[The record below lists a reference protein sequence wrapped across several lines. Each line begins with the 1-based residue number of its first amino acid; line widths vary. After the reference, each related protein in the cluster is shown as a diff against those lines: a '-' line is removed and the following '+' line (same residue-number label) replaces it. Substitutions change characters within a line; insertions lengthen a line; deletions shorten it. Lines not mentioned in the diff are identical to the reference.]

1 MTNKV
6 LILDYGSQYTQ
17 LIARRM
23 REIGFY
29 SYVFPGD
36 ATPARLRVIG
46 PQAIILSGGPS
57 SVYDVDA
64 PTLPKGFLEYQA
76 EQKLPVLGICY
87 GLQLLVQAFGGE
99 VRPGVK
105 REYGRMGLVPVASTE
120 KTSDL
125 FPASS
130 PYRIANELTKD
141 ETGTIAPHAFRQVWM
156 SHGDET
162 GNLPREFVLTA
173 KSASGAIAALEHTAR
188 KLYGIQFHP
197 EVTHSE
203 GGLELLRH
211 FLVGVSKL
219 QPDWSMGD
227 FITEEIE
234 RIKKKVPEGTHV
246 VCALSGGV
254 DSTVAATLV
263 HKAIGDRL
271 HCVFVDTGLLRFEE
285 GNRVMK
291 LFTEQLHLPVTR
303 VNAEARYLEKL
314 KGVTDPEAKRKII
327 GAEFIAI
334 FDEEAKRLEKTL
346 GVLPAFLVQG
356 TLYPDVIESAPAPI
370 SSAEGGNLDGAP
382 SSAASGTSVPKKH
395 AHTIKSHHNVGG
407 LPKDMKFKLLE
418 PFRDLFKD
426 EVREIGRK
434 LGVPEAFI
442 RRHPFPGPGLGV
454 RIVGEVTK
462 ERCEILRNADE
473 IFISALTEEGL
484 YDKIWQAMGVFL
496 PIRSVGV
503 QGDGRTHDY
512 CIALRAVTSI
522 DGMTAD
528 WYHFDSKFLAR
539 VSSRI
544 CNEVRGVNRVVYDIS
559 SKPPATIEW
568 E

>member
-1 MTNKV
+1 MNKV

-17 LIARRM
+17 LIARRV
-23 REIGFY
+23 RELGFY

-36 ATPARLRVIG
+36 ASLERVREFA
-46 PQAIILSGGPS
+46 PQAIVLSGGPS
-57 SVYDVDA
+57 SVYDPGA
-64 PTLPKGFLEYQA
+64 PELPKGFLEYQA
-76 EQKLPVLGICY
+76 KQGVPVLGICY

-99 VRPGVK
+99 VKPGVK
-105 REYGRMGLVPVASTE
+105 REYGRMGVVPEAFFAQG
-120 KTSDL
+120 DGIGL
-125 FPASS
+125 FPERS
-130 PYRIANELTKD
+130 PFRVDAGLVKD
-141 ETGTIAPHAFRQVWM
+141 ENGMVAPATNRQVWM

-162 GNLPREFVLTA
+162 AKLPAGFRLAA
-173 KSASGAIAALEHTAR
+173 KSESGAIAALEAPAK
-188 KLYGIQFHP
+188 KLYALQFHP

-203 GGLELLRH
+203 NGLDILRH
-211 FLVGVSKL
+211 FLTGIAGLKA
-219 QPDWSMGD
+219 DWTMGD
-227 FITEEIE
+227 FIAEEIG
-234 RIKKKVPEGTHV
+234 RIKAKVPAGAHV

-263 HKAIGDRL
+263 HQAIGDRL
-271 HCVFVDTGLLRFEE
+271 HCVFVDTGLLRYEE
-285 GNRVMK
+285 GDRVMK

-303 VNAEARYLEKL
+303 VNAEERYLTKL
-314 KGVTDPEAKRKII
+314 AGVTDPEKKRKII

-334 FDEEAKRLEKTL
+334 FDEEAARLEKKL

-356 TLYPDVIESAPAPI
+356 TLYPDVIESSPAPHG
-370 SSAEGGNLDGAP
+370 SEGSPSANLDGG
-382 SSAASGTSVPKKH
+382 GTKKH
-395 AHTIKSHHNVGG
+395 SHTIKSHHNVGG

-462 ERCEILRNADE
+462 ERCEILREADE
-473 IFISALTEEGL
+473 IFVSMLQAEGF
-484 YDKIWQAMGVFL
+484 YEKIWQAMGVFL

-512 CIALRAVTSI
+512 CIALRAVTSV

-528 WYHFDSKFLAR
+528 WFHFDTRFLAR

>member
-1 MTNKV
+1 MNKV

-17 LIARRM
+17 LIARRV
-23 REIGFY
+23 RELGFY
-29 SYVFPGD
+29 SYVYPGD
-36 ATPARLRVIG
+36 AKLERIQEFAPN
-46 PQAIILSGGPS
+46 AIILSGGPS
-57 SVYDVDA
+57 SVYDVGA
-64 PTLPKGFLEYQA
+64 PELPKGFLAYQT
-76 EQKLPVLGICY
+76 ERGLPVLGICY

-99 VRPGVK
+99 VKPGVK
-105 REYGRMGLVPVASTE
+105 REYGRMGVIPEPFAKDSTE
-120 KTSDL
+120 AVL
-125 FPASS
+125 FPERS
-130 PYRIANELTKD
+130 PFRVVAGPSKDDTGSIRIEA
-141 ETGTIAPHAFRQVWM
+141 HRQVWM

-162 GNLPREFVLTA
+162 AKLPTGFRLAA
-173 KSASGAIAALEHTAR
+173 KSESGAVAALEAPAK
-188 KLYGIQFHP
+188 KLYALQFHP

-203 GGLELLRH
+203 NGSDLLRH
-211 FLVGVSKL
+211 FLSGIAGLKA
-219 QPDWSMGD
+219 DWSMGD
-227 FITEEIE
+227 FITEEIA
-234 RIKKKVPEGTHV
+234 RIGAKVPAGAHV
-246 VCALSGGV
+246 ICALSGGV

-271 HCVFVDTGLLRFEE
+271 HCIFVDTGLLRYEE
-285 GNRVMK
+285 GDRVMK
-291 LFTEQLHLPVTR
+291 LFTDQLHLPVTR
-303 VNAEARYLEKL
+303 VNAEERYLTKL
-314 KGVTDPEAKRKII
+314 AGVTDPETKRKII
-327 GAEFIAI
+327 GGEFIAI
-334 FDEEAKRLEKTL
+334 FDEEAKRLAKVV
-346 GVLPAFLVQG
+346 GVEPAFLVQG
-356 TLYPDVIESAPAPI
+356 TLYPDVIESAPPP
-370 SSAEGGNLDGAP
+370 SADG
-382 SSAASGTSVPKKH
+382 TQKKH

-407 LPKDMKFKLLE
+407 LPKDLKFKLLE

-462 ERCEILRNADE
+462 ERCDILRKADE
-473 IFISALTEEGL
+473 VFISMLQAEGL
-484 YDKIWQAMGVFL
+484 YEKIWQAMGVFL

-512 CIALRAVTSI
+512 CIALRAVTSV

-528 WYHFDSKFLAR
+528 WYPFDMRFLAK

>member
-1 MTNKV
+1 MHKI

-17 LIARRM
+17 LIARRT

-36 ATPARLRVIG
+36 VTLARIQEFNPSV
-46 PQAIILSGGPS
+46 IILSGGPS
-57 SVYDVDA
+57 SVYDASA
-64 PTLPKGFLEYQA
+64 PQLPAEFLPFVTE
-76 EQKLPVLGICY
+76 KKISVLGICY

-99 VRPGVK
+99 VKPGTK
-105 REYGRMGLVPVASTE
+105 REYGRMGIVPEGVST
-120 KTSDL
+120 L
-125 FPASS
+125 FPAKS
-130 PYRIANELTKD
+130 PFQ
-141 ETGTIAPHAFRQVWM
+141 TGSENPRQVWM

-162 GNLPREFVLTA
+162 AKIPHDFVLSA
-173 KSASGAIAALEHTAR
+173 KSASGAVAALEFPAK
-188 KLYGIQFHP
+188 KLYAIQFHP

-203 GGLELLRH
+203 NGMDLLRH
-211 FLVGVSKL
+211 FLTGIAEL
-219 QPDWSMGD
+219 TPDWSMGN
-227 FITEEIE
+227 FIEEE
-234 RIKKKVPEGTHV
+234 VSRIRKIVPEGAHV
-246 VCALSGGV
+246 ICALSGGV

-263 HKAIGDRL
+263 HQAIGDRL
-271 HCVFVDTGLLRFEE
+271 HCVFVDTGLLRYEE

-303 VNAEARYLEKL
+303 ITAEERYLTKL
-314 KGVTDPEAKRKII
+314 AGIADPEQKRKII

-334 FDEEAKRLEKTL
+334 FDEEATRLEKTI
-346 GVLPAFLVQG
+346 GTLPAFLVQG
-356 TLYPDVIESAPAPI
+356 TLYPDVIESSPAP
-370 SSAEGGNLDGAP
+370 SADGTQ
-382 SSAASGTSVPKKH
+382 SKH
-395 AHTIKSHHNVGG
+395 SHMIKSHHNVGG
-407 LPKDMKFKLLE
+407 LPKNMRFKLLE

-434 LGVPEAFI
+434 LGVPEDFI

-454 RIVGEVTK
+454 RIVGEVTR
-462 ERCEILRNADE
+462 ERADILRAADE
-473 IFISALTEEGL
+473 IFISMLKDEGL
-484 YDKIWQAMGVFL
+484 YDQIWQAMAVFL

-528 WYHFDSKFLAR
+528 WYHFDTKFLAR
-539 VSSRI
+539 VSLRI

>member
-1 MTNKV
+1 MCNKISMNKI

-17 LIARRM
+17 LIARRV
-23 REIGFY
+23 RELGFY

-36 ATPARLRVIG
+36 ANLERIREFE
-46 PQAIILSGGPS
+46 PQAVILSGGPS
-57 SVYDVDA
+57 SVYDPGA
-64 PTLPKGFLEYQA
+64 PELPKGFLAYQT
-76 EQKLPVLGICY
+76 EREIPVLGICY

-99 VRPGVK
+99 VKPGQK
-105 REYGRMGLVPVASTE
+105 REYGRMGVIPEPTSNDE
-120 KTSDL
+120 KSL
-125 FPASS
+125 FPARS
-130 PYRIANELTKD
+130 PFRADAGLVKDANGMVT
-141 ETGTIAPHAFRQVWM
+141 TATHRQVWM

-162 GNLPREFVLTA
+162 AKLPEGFRLAA
-173 KSASGAIAALEHTAR
+173 KSESGAVAAIESPAK
-188 KLYGIQFHP
+188 KLYALQFHP

-203 GGLELLRH
+203 NGSDLLRH
-211 FLVGVSKL
+211 FLTGIAGLK
-219 QPDWSMGD
+219 PDWSMGD
-227 FITEEIE
+227 FITEEIS
-234 RIKKKVPEGTHV
+234 RIKKTVPEGAHV

-285 GNRVMK
+285 GDRVMK

-303 VNAEARYLEKL
+303 VNAESRYLEKL
-314 KGVTDPEAKRKII
+314 AGVTDPEKKRKII
-327 GAEFIAI
+327 GGEFIAI
-334 FDEEAKRLEKTL
+334 FDEEAIRLEKEM
-346 GVLPAFLVQG
+346 GILPTFLVQG
-356 TLYPDVIESAPAPI
+356 TLYPDVIESSPRPDA
-370 SSAEGGNLDGAP
+370 
-382 SSAASGTSVPKKH
+382 SSAASGTSVPGH
-395 AHTIKSHHNVGG
+395 SHTIKSHHNVGG
-407 LPKDMKFKLLE
+407 LPKDIKFKLLE

-434 LGVPEAFI
+434 LSVPEAFI
-442 RRHPFPGPGLGV
+442 KRHPFPGPGLGV

-462 ERCEILRNADE
+462 ERCEILRAADE
-473 IFISALTEEGL
+473 IFISMLQAEGL
-484 YDKIWQAMGVFL
+484 YEKIWQAMGVFL

-512 CIALRAVTSI
+512 CIALRAVTSV

-528 WYHFDSKFLAR
+528 WFHFDTRFLAR

>member
-1 MTNKV
+1 MKKI

-17 LIARRM
+17 LIARRV

-36 ATPARLRVIG
+36 ASLARIREFA
-46 PQAIILSGGPS
+46 PSAIILSGGPN
-57 SVYDVDA
+57 SVYDKGA
-64 PTLPKGFLEYQA
+64 PKLPPGLLELQA
-76 EQKLPVLGICY
+76 ETHIPILGICY

-99 VRPGVK
+99 VKPGVN
-105 REYGRMGLVPVASTE
+105 REYGRMGVIPEGKSL
-120 KTSDL
+120 L
-125 FPASS
+125 FPDDS
-130 PYRIANELTKD
+130 PFAIA
-141 ETGTIAPHAFRQVWM
+141 HAEHAKQVWM

-162 GNLPREFVLTA
+162 AKLPRDFILSA
-173 KSASGAIAALEHTAR
+173 KSQGGAVAGIEHSSR
-188 KLYGIQFHP
+188 KLFGLQFHP

-203 GGLELLRH
+203 KGTELLRH
-211 FLVGVSKL
+211 FLVRVAGL
-219 QPDWSMGD
+219 TPDWSMGN
-227 FITEEIE
+227 FIESEVA
-234 RIKKKVPEGTHV
+234 RIKSVVPAGAHV
-246 VCALSGGV
+246 ICALSGGV

-314 KGVTDPEAKRKII
+314 AGVTDPEQKRKII
-327 GAEFIAI
+327 GGEFIKI
-334 FDEEAKRLEKTL
+334 FDEEASKLEKTV
-346 GVLPAFLVQG
+346 GHLPEFLVQG
-356 TLYPDVIESAPAPI
+356 TLYPDVIESSPAPTADGA
-370 SSAEGGNLDGAP
+370 SSHLDG
-382 SSAASGTSVPKKH
+382 SSVKKH
-395 AHTIKSHHNVGG
+395 SHTIKSHHNVGG
-407 LPKDMKFKLLE
+407 LPKDLRFKLLE

-434 LGVPEAFI
+434 MGVPEAFI

-462 ERCEILRNADE
+462 ERCDILRRADE
-473 IFISALTEEGL
+473 VFISMLQEEGL
-484 YDKIWQAMGVFL
+484 YEKIWQAMGVFL

-512 CIALRAVTSI
+512 CIALRAVTSV

>member
-1 MTNKV
+1 MQKI

-17 LIARRM
+17 LIARRV
-23 REIGFY
+23 REIGYY

-36 ATPARLRVIG
+36 APLERIQEYGAS
-46 PQAIILSGGPS
+46 AIILSGGPN
-57 SVYDVDA
+57 SVYDPGA
-64 PTLPKGFLEYQA
+64 PQLPKGFLEFQA
-76 EQKLPVLGICY
+76 AANLPVLGICY

-99 VRPGVK
+99 VKAGVK
-105 REYGRMGLVPVASTE
+105 REYGRMGISPE
-120 KTSDL
+120 GTSHL
-125 FPASS
+125 FPVNS
-130 PYRIANELTKD
+130 PFSEQQ
-141 ETGTIAPHAFRQVWM
+141 RQVWM
-156 SHGDET
+156 SHGDEASK
-162 GNLPREFVLTA
+162 LPQGFVLSA
-173 KSASGAIAALEHTAR
+173 KSSSGAIAAIENSEK
-188 KLYGIQFHP
+188 KLFGLQFHP

-203 GGLELLRH
+203 NGSDLLRH
-211 FLVGVSKL
+211 FLGKVSGL
-219 QPDWSMGD
+219 RPDWSMGS
-227 FITEEIE
+227 FIEEEIA
-234 RIKKKVPEGTHV
+234 RINAKVPAGAHV
-246 VCALSGGV
+246 ICALSGGV

-271 HCVFVDTGLLRFEE
+271 HCVFVDTGLLRYEE

-303 VNAEARYLEKL
+303 VNAEERYLTKL
-314 KGVTDPEAKRKII
+314 AGVTDPEKKRKII
-327 GAEFIAI
+327 GGEFIAI
-334 FDEEAKRLEKTL
+334 FDEEAVRLSKTV
-346 GVLPAFLVQG
+346 GHVPEFLVQG
-356 TLYPDVIESAPAPI
+356 TLYPDVIESSP
-370 SSAEGGNLDGAP
+370 AP
-382 SSAASGTSVPKKH
+382 SSGPNTSAAKH

-407 LPKDMKFKLLE
+407 LPKDLRFKLLE
-418 PFRDLFKD
+418 PFRELFKD
-426 EVREIGRK
+426 EVREIGRT
-434 LGVPEAFI
+434 LGVPEDFI

-462 ERCEILRNADE
+462 ERCEILRAADE
-473 IFISALTEEGL
+473 VFISMLKDEGL
-484 YDKIWQAMGVFL
+484 YEQIWQAMGVFL

>member
-1 MTNKV
+1 MHKI

-17 LIARRM
+17 LIARRT

-29 SYVFPGD
+29 SYVYPGD
-36 ATPARLRVIG
+36 ASLTRIQEFNPS
-46 PQAIILSGGPS
+46 AIILSGGPS
-57 SVYDVDA
+57 SVYDVGA
-64 PTLPKGFLEYQA
+64 PQLPAGFLEFTEKKDIA
-76 EQKLPVLGICY
+76 VLGICY
-87 GLQLLVQAFGGE
+87 GLQLLVQAYGGE
-99 VRPGVK
+99 VKPGTK
-105 REYGRMGLVPVASTE
+105 REYGRMGIVPEGVS
-120 KTSDL
+120 SL

-130 PYRIANELTKD
+130 PFQTATLS
-141 ETGTIAPHAFRQVWM
+141 TGTPPRQVWM

-162 GNLPREFVLTA
+162 AKLPREFVLCA
-173 KSASGAIAALEHTAR
+173 KSSSGAIAALELPSK
-188 KLYGIQFHP
+188 KLYAIQFHP

-203 GGLELLRH
+203 NGIDLLRH
-211 FLVGVSKL
+211 FLTGIAGLS
-219 QPDWSMGD
+219 PDWSMGN
-227 FITEEIE
+227 FIEEEIE
-234 RIKKKVPEGTHV
+234 RIRKKVPDGMHV
-246 VCALSGGV
+246 ICALSGGV

-263 HKAIGDRL
+263 HQAIGDRL

-291 LFTEQLHLPVTR
+291 LFTDQLHLPVTR
-303 VNAEARYLEKL
+303 ITAEERYLTKL
-314 KGVTDPEAKRKII
+314 AGVTDPEKKRKII

-334 FDEEAKRLEKTL
+334 FDEEATRLEKTI
-346 GVLPAFLVQG
+346 GILPAFLVQG
-356 TLYPDVIESAPAPI
+356 TLYPDVIESSPAP
-370 SSAEGGNLDGAP
+370 SADGTQ
-382 SSAASGTSVPKKH
+382 SKH
-395 AHTIKSHHNVGG
+395 SHTIKSHHNVGG
-407 LPKDMKFKLLE
+407 LPKDMRFKLLE

-434 LGVPEAFI
+434 LGVPEDFI

-462 ERCEILRNADE
+462 DRADILRAADE
-473 IFISALTEEGL
+473 IFISMLKDEGL
-484 YDKIWQAMGVFL
+484 YDQIWQAMGVFL

-539 VSSRI
+539 VSLRI